1 MKSSN
6 KDLIKKN
13 NWSRNEI
20 LKTLSSVARIDL
32 SQITDEVLIRDELGI
47 DSLMGIE
54 IIAKI
59 EKEFNI
65 EIEES
70 LLVDLETVGDFVK
83 VIEQKIAGLGDD

>member
-1 MKSSN
+1 MKSSYN
-6 KDLIKKN
+6 GQIKRS
-13 NWSRNEI
+13 NWNRSEI
-20 LKTLSSVARIDL
+20 LKTLSSVTRIDL

-70 LLVDLETVGDFVK
+70 FLMDIETVGEFIRI
-83 VIEQKIAGLGDD
+83 IEQKLKCK